1 MDTVTTEQR
10 SKNMSAIRSKDTK
23 PEIYFRKLLF
33 SRGYRYRVNSK
44 QVSGHP
50 DIYLK
55 KYNTAIFIHGCF
67 WHRHEKCKYAYM
79 PKSNVEFWN
88 KKFETNI
95 RRDEVVQRELQA
107 GGIKCLIIWECT
119 IRKMKNSR
127 EVCDKYMELVE
138 NFLGSTEIYLLKLP
152 TPILGIKP

>member
-50 DIYLK
+50 DVYLK

-79 PKSNVEFWN
+79 PKSNVEFWY
-88 KKFETNI
+88 KKFDTNI
-95 RRDEVVQRELQA
+95 RRDAVVQEELRA

-119 IRKMKNSR
+119 VKQMKKNK

-138 NFLGSTEIYLLKLP
+138 NFLVSPELYKSIGTL
-152 TPILGIKP
+152 

>member
-1 MDTVTTEQR
+1 MDTVTSEQR

-23 PEIYFRKLLF
+23 PEIYFRKLFF

-50 DIYLK
+50 DVYLR

-88 KKFETNI
+88 KKFDTNI
-95 RRDEVVQRELQA
+95 RRDAVVQEELRA

-119 IRKMKNSR
+119 VKQMKKNK
-127 EVCDKYMELVE
+127 EVCGYY
-138 NFLGSTEIYLLKLP
+138 SQ
-152 TPILGIKP
+152 PINI

>member
-1 MDTVTTEQR
+1 MDTVTSEQR

-23 PEIYFRKLLF
+23 PEIYIRKLLF

-88 KKFETNI
+88 KKFDTNI
-95 RRDEVVQRELQA
+95 RRDAVVQEELRA

-119 IRKMKNSR
+119 VKQMKKNK

-138 NFLGSTEIYLLKLP
+138 NFLVSPELYKSISTL
-152 TPILGIKP
+152 

>member
-1 MDTVTTEQR
+1 MDTVTSEQR

-88 KKFETNI
+88 KKFEANI
-95 RRDEVVQRELQA
+95 CRDEVVQKELQA
-107 GGIKCLIIWECT
+107 GGIKCLVIWECT

-138 NFLGSTEIYLLKLP
+138 NFLGSIELCLCL
-152 TPILGIKP
+152 